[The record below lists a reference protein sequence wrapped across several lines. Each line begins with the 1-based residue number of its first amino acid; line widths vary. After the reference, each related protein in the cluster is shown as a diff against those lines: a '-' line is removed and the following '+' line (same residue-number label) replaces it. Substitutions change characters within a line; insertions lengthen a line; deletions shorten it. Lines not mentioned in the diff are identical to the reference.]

1 MPERRR
7 DTLPKNRRTDS
18 SAGSNRAR
26 RISRKEREAK
36 QRKRLYW
43 GLGAAGTLI
52 VVILLVFSSNQYWFR
67 PRHVLASVNGTEIR
81 RTDYWKVRSFD
92 LINQV
97 NTYSGYARSTALT
110 SSQQQQYASFA
121 QSAANDLTKTW
132 NSTSIR
138 GGPRDGDR
146 DSASSMD

>member
-18 SAGSNRAR
+18 SVGSNRAR
-26 RISRKEREAK
+26 RISRKEREAL

-43 GLGAAGTLI
+43 GLGSAATLV

-67 PRHVLASVNGTEIR
+67 PRHVLATVNGTEIR
-81 RTDYWKVRSFD
+81 RSDYWKVRSFD

-97 NTYSGYARSTALT
+97 NTYSSYAQSSALT
-110 SSQQQQYASFA
+110 SDQQQQYASFA
-121 QSAANDLTKTW
+121 QSAANDLKKTW
-132 NSTSIR
+132 NSTTLDA
-138 GGPRDGDR
+138 PTLT
-146 DSASSMD
+146 